1 MNPVDRHSVD
11 ENDCDDRVTGIDA
24 VTLIDGVTASEIAT
38 LTSIYCAIYY
48 VGGREI
54 VT

>member
-1 MNPVDRHSVD
+1 MNPVDRHSAD
-11 ENDCDDRVTGIDA
+11 ENDCDDHVTGIDA
-24 VTLIDGVTASEIAT
+24 VTSIDGVIGSESAT